1 MRFRHGD
8 TLIEVALAIGI
19 FSMVAIAV
27 VAVVSGSMSSA
38 QSALELTITREEI
51 DAQAEALR
59 FIQTSYIASGD
70 TNFANNTKYAELWH
84 AITERAK
91 EPTEEILKYNP
102 GSCAELYDNNGKSGK
117 LNRQGAFVIN
127 TRNLGYEING
137 GIVNNGIDEGIEN
150 NETVKIG
157 DILIKP
163 EQDGDGNFY
172 PATTFPR
179 LTYNNMSINDSLL
192 DRDNSREL
200 DRVEG
205 IYVVPVRD
213 NHTTTIVDK
222 DSIDDDVSAYYDFY
236 IRTCWFAT
244 GAKRP
249 STISTVIR
257 LYNPDAIAASDFKDS
272 ITLSFN
278 PNDAES
284 PIKATGSIPS
294 ISGLPLNTT
303 VELPRS
309 DSPETFSRE
318 GFRLVGWSTKRT
330 PKGTDDI
337 YTTTYTTP
345 SSSRSGRVTLFAI
358 WEPIPFNIQF
368 VFNANGG
375 DGKKAEQ
382 KIRNVTIGS
391 TVTISSN
398 RYYDSETREYKN
410 SFNRDEDEM
419 LFGGWEDTE
428 TSEIYTSSN
437 GYEYTILRYP
447 EKEDP
452 YDPGHNLLTVNLN
465 AYWRSPYNRLVYEN
479 VPIDPQECSPF
490 RGCYVTP
497 QVPSDIGLI
506 FVSWCSE
513 PVTNY
518 VTCNGTTYQ
527 PDDYFPAERI
537 TGEDTTLYPT
547 WKLEEFWVDA
557 NIYVN
562 CKLFL
567 PGKAGFNVKTFID
580 GNEVST
586 SRNGEVFNGTKI
598 VINDHDFY
606 QPVEFSRM
614 VRIEFYDVEGYH
626 IVNTG
631 SICDRI
637 PNCEVR
643 KEDGTTIVEF
653 IVHNIPEGTVLNTTN
668 QYAINIEPHWVS
680 DEPMVLDEG
689 VEVCNDLEWEP
700 LPKPEEDPAAEPGE

>member
-84 AITERAK
+84 RITERAK

-102 GSCAELYDNNGKSGK
+102 DSCAELYDRKSDK
-117 LNRQGAFVIN
+117 LDRQGAFVIN
-127 TRNLGYEING
+127 TRNLGYEINKDIG
-137 GIVNNGIDEGIEN
+137 GSTVTIDE
-150 NETVKIG
+150 
-157 DILIKP
+157 ILIKP
-163 EQDGDGNFY
+163 EQDGDGIFY

-179 LTYNNMSINDSLL
+179 LSYRNMSIDDSLL
-192 DRDNSREL
+192 DRDDSLNSRRL
-200 DRVEG
+200 RRVEG

-294 ISGLPLNTT
+294 ISDLPLNTT

-330 PKGTDDI
+330 PSDTDII
-337 YTTTYTTP
+337 YTTAYTTP

-375 DGKKAEQ
+375 DGEKVPQ

-398 RYYDSETREYKN
+398 KHYNSETKEYED
-410 SFNRDEDEM
+410 SFNRVKDEM
-419 LFGGWEDTE
+419 FFSGWEDTV
-428 TSEIYTSSN
+428 TSELYNSSN
-437 GYEYTILRYP
+437 GYKYTILRFP
-447 EKEDP
+447 EGIVDP
-452 YDPGHNLLTVNLN
+452 DEPDHNLLTVNLN
-465 AYWRSPYNRLVYEN
+465 AYWKPPYNRLVYRG

-598 VINDHDFY
+598 VINDHDFS

-626 IVNTG
+626 IVNTD
-631 SICDRI
+631 SICNGI
-637 PNCEVR
+637 PNCEAR
-643 KEDGTTIVEF
+643 KEDGVTIVEF
-653 IVHNIPEGTVLNTTN
+653 IVHSIPDGTVLNTTN

-689 VEVCNDLEWEP
+689 VKVCNDLEWEP
-700 LPKPEEDPAAEPGE
+700 LPKPEEEPAAEPGE